1 MTPSMRYAILL
12 AIVVYFVV
20 LILMLRRKRLSLRY
34 TLLWLFSGVVLL
46 MLSLFPGLLR
56 WVTSLLG
63 FQVQSNALF
72 AILFFFVLLILMSL
86 TSITSKQNEY
96 IKRLV
101 QHTAVLEK
109 RIRDLE
115 SEQGRDHDT
124 AG

>member
-12 AIVVYFVV
+12 AIVLYFVV

-46 MLSLFPGLLR
+46 VLSLFPGLLR

-115 SEQGRDHDT
+115 SEQGRDRD
-124 AG
+124 AVD

>member
-46 MLSLFPGLLR
+46 VLSLFPGLLR

-115 SEQGRDHDT
+115 SEQGRDRD
-124 AG
+124 AVD